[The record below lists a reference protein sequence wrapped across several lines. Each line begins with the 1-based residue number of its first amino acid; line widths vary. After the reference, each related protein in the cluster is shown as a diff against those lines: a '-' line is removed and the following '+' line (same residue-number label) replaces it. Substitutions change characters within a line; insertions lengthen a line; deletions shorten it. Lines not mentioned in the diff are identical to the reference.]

1 MSEET
6 QFSSKQIGF
15 FLIAINASPLEGSKN
30 CSAVLFMF
38 LHGLGPYDNVIEIY
52 MANFANEFSE
62 CVCHSTLVCCW
73 SITSTLW
80 HDSPFIEAPWCS
92 YSSEV
97 NVVGVYSC
105 LEEGVCH
112 IHLAKNLALPAV
124 SEYIINTG
132 QGETISH
139 SVFVQCLVVIYP
151 PGIN

>member
-1 MSEET
+1 
-6 QFSSKQIGF
+6 
-15 FLIAINASPLEGSKN
+15 
-30 CSAVLFMF
+30 
-38 LHGLGPYDNVIEIY
+38 
-52 MANFANEFSE
+52 MADFPNEFLERISYS
-62 CVCHSTLVCCW
+62 VLVCCQ
-73 SITSTLW
+73 SIESTLW
-80 HDSPFIEAPWCS
+80 HDSPFIKAPRCS
-92 YSSEV
+92 YCSEV